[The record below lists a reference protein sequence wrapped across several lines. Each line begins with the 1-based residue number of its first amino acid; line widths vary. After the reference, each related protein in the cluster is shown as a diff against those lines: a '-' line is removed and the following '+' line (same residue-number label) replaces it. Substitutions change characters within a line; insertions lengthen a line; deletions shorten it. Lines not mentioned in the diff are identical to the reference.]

1 MPSPLLSAGPL
12 GTEWAWLAPVVCLG
26 AFFVLSLF
34 NRYLP
39 GRGSFLSVA
48 AIGFGFVLFWFVLRD
63 LLVNESG
70 VFSRTWFDVG
80 DTDLKLGMIVDPLSV
95 LMMGIV
101 IFVSLAVQVYSLG
114 YMRGDAR
121 FGWYFALHS
130 LFAASM
136 LGLVLADNLLL
147 LYITWELVGLCS
159 YFLIGFWYERREA
172 AEAAKK
178 AFVTTRIGDVGFLI
192 AILVLFKSVEPNTF
206 DISTIFAAI
215 EAGEIG
221 DGTLTL
227 VAVLIFMG
235 AMGKS
240 AQVPFHVWLPDAM
253 EGPTPVSAL
262 IHAATMVAA
271 GIFLVARMVPLFEV
285 APGALD
291 LVMIVGL
298 ITAIVGASMALVM
311 TDLKRVLAYSTI
323 SQLGFMMLALGAG
336 SFTAGIFHLATHA
349 FFKALL
355 FLGAGSILHATG
367 HLHDVDI
374 RQLGG
379 LWKRMPVTAF
389 LFILAALALA
399 GIPPLSGFWSK
410 DEILQVVWGE
420 QNPVVLVLALIAAF
434 MSALYVA
441 RLCFVVFFGR
451 DKPENASLH
460 EPPWVMMLPVLAL
473 GGLTIIFGFTAPD
486 WLDNVLRL
494 PEPYTGFASFL
505 LGVPDHFESNVAL
518 AAISTVVALAGIGV
532 GWAIYQR
539 RLVSSEAIVERL
551 APLHRVLVNKYYLD
565 ALYQR
570 VIDRVVLAFSDLVA
584 LFDRKVVNDT
594 AVDGTGRFTV
604 VTSYI
609 LRYHVTGQV
618 SNYALA
624 VIIGSLIFIIAI
636 AVAS

>member
-1 MPSPLLSAGPL
+1 MPLPLSSSGPL
-12 GTEWAWLAPVVCLG
+12 GTEWAWLAPVVCIG

-34 NRYLP
+34 NRHLP
-39 GRGSFLSVA
+39 GRGSFLSIA

-63 LLVNESG
+63 LLVNG
-70 VFSRTWFDVG
+70 PGIFGRTWFEVG
-80 DTDLKLGMIVDPLSV
+80 GTELRLGMIIDPLSV
-95 LMMGIV
+95 LMLGIV
-101 IFVSLAVQVYSLG
+101 IFVSFAVQVYSLG
-114 YMRGDAR
+114 YMRGDTR

-130 LFAASM
+130 LFAAAM
-136 LGLVLADNLLL
+136 LGLVLSDNLLL
-147 LYITWELVGLCS
+147 LYIAWELVGLCS
-159 YFLIGFWYERREA
+159 YLLIGFWYERREA

-192 AILVLFKSVEPNTF
+192 AILVLFKSVEPNSF
-206 DISTIFAAI
+206 DIPTIFSAI

-262 IHAATMVAA
+262 IHAATMVVA
-271 GIFLVARMVPLFEV
+271 GIYLVARMFPLFEM

-291 LVMIVGL
+291 LVMIIGL

-311 TDLKRVLAYSTI
+311 TDLKRILAYSTV

-336 SFTAGIFHLATHA
+336 GFTAGIFHLATHA

-355 FLGAGSILHATG
+355 FLGAGSILHAAG

-374 RQLGG
+374 RRLGG
-379 LWKRMPVTAF
+379 LWRRMPVTAF
-389 LFILAALALA
+389 LFVLAALALA
-399 GIPPLSGFWSK
+399 GMPPLSGFWSK
-410 DEILQVVWGE
+410 DEVLQVIWSE
-420 QNPVVLVLALIAAF
+420 QNPAVLVIALLAAF
-434 MSALYVA
+434 MSALYMA

-451 DKPENASLH
+451 ERPENANLH
-460 EPPWVMMLPVLAL
+460 EPSWVMILPVAAL
-473 GGLTIIFGFTAPD
+473 GALTIIFGFTAPD
-486 WLDNVLRL
+486 WLDNVLGV
-494 PEPYTGFASFL
+494 PQPYTGFASFL
-505 LGVPDHFESNVAL
+505 LAVPDHFQANVAL
-518 AAISTVVALAGIGV
+518 AVISTVVALAGIGM

-539 RLVSSEAIVERL
+539 RLISSEAIVERL
-551 APLHRVLVNKYYLD
+551 APVHRVLVNKFYLD

-570 VIDRVVLAFSDLVA
+570 VIDGVVLAFSDLVA
-584 LFDRKVVNDT
+584 LFDRKIVNNLG
-594 AVDGTGRFTV
+594 VDGTGRFTV
-604 VTSYI
+604 LTSYI
-609 LRYHVTGQV
+609 LRFHVTGQV

-624 VIIGSLIFIIAI
+624 VVIGSLMFIVVIV
-636 AVAS
+636 AVS